1 MKKRAENSIE
11 FCVEKSTPK
20 HPSST
25 EFGIKIDIESI
36 LAIT

>member
-1 MKKRAENSIE
+1 MKKSAQNSIE

-20 HPSST
+20 HLSST
-25 EFGIKIDIESI
+25 EFGIKTDMESI